1 MGAAG
6 EGRATFLAGPELAL
20 ADQIRLT
27 EFIRC
32 GERQGDSVE
41 QLQNLG
47 TKWLREN
54 D

>member
-32 GERQGDSVE
+32 GERQGDSGAAAE
-41 QLQNLG
+41 FGNKMAQG
-47 TKWLREN
+47 E
-54 D
+54 